1 MKIFRYIC
9 ASIIFAASG
18 YCAYNCIDKLSD
30 LPYIAFL
37 LTFSLGVIV
46 LCDGGL
52 NRNASGKKK
61 S

>member
-1 MKIFRYIC
+1 MKVFRFIC
-9 ASIIFAASG
+9 ASIIFSIAG
-18 YCAYNCIDKLSD
+18 HCAYNCIDKICYM
-30 LPYIAFL
+30 PYLAFIF
-37 LTFSLGVIV
+37 TFSLGMIV